1 MTGSTKARATDL
13 TAHTPMM
20 AQYLRLK
27 ADFPDTLLF
36 YRMGDFYEMF
46 YADAE
51 RAAALLDIT
60 LTTRGQSAGQ
70 PIPMAGVPFHS
81 VDGYL
86 ARLIKLGESVAI
98 CEQIGDPAT
107 SKGPVERKVVRV
119 VTPGTLTDS
128 ELLNDKSESMLLAV
142 HAGAR
147 TRCGLAWL
155 AVTQGQVHLAECAAD
170 ELPAWLERIA
180 PSELLLPADAAPA
193 FEQRLREARPAAGRA
208 PALTHRPEFQFD
220 AALGRRKLL
229 EQLQAASLAGWN
241 ADDLPHAHAA
251 AAALL
256 TYAEHTQGRALT
268 HVRGVVVERPGELID
283 LPATT
288 RRNLEL
294 VQTLRGEDSPTLF
307 SLLDTCMTGMGSR
320 LLKSW
325 LLAPARERTQAS
337 ARLAAIGALREGT
350 LAQQVRAQLKGT
362 SDVER
367 ITARLALN
375 QVRPRELV
383 ALRHALQ
390 KHELLALIRQA
401 PAAYLT
407 QISADLEPPGEALD
421 LLRAALLEE
430 PAALIRDGGVIAPGL
445 DAELDELRAISD
457 NCDAFLIDLE
467 TRERART
474 GINNLRVQFNKVHGF
489 YIEVTQGQ
497 ASKVPDDYRRRQ
509 TLKNAERFITP
520 ELKTFEDKALSAQ
533 ERALAREKW
542 LYEHLL
548 NALQPH
554 VPQLTRYARAIAALD
569 ALCALTER
577 SLTLNWAA
585 PQFVREPCIEIR
597 GGRHPVVEA
606 RLAETSGAPFIANDT
621 LLGLKSRMQIITGPN
636 MGGKSTYMRQV
647 ALIALLASVGS
658 YVPAQS
664 CRLGPLDAIHTR
676 IGAADDLANAQS
688 TFMLEMTEAAQ
699 ILHTATAES
708 LVLMDEIGRGTA
720 TLDGLAL
727 ASGIAAHLHDKVGAF
742 TLFATHYFELTE
754 FPASHRAAFN
764 VHVGAAESGQ
774 GIVFLHELQ
783 PGPASRSHGIQV
795 ARLAGVPA
803 AVVNHARHV
812 LGELEQGAHQS
823 RAQVDLFAPPPAAT
837 TPQEVSAVES
847 ALSVIDPDTLSP
859 RDALDALYKLK
870 RLAAQD

>member
-1 MTGSTKARATDL
+1 MTGSTTARATDL
-13 TAHTPMM
+13 AAHTPMM

-128 ELLNDKSESMLLAV
+128 ELLNDKSESILLAI
-142 HAGAR
+142 APGAR

-193 FEQRLREARPAAGRA
+193 FEQRLREARPATGRA

-241 ADDLPHAHAA
+241 AEDLPHAHAA

-294 VQTLRGEDSPTLF
+294 TQTLRGEDSPTLF

-445 DAELDELRAISD
+445 DAELDELRAI
-457 NCDAFLIDLE
+457 
-467 TRERART
+467 
-474 GINNLRVQFNKVHGF
+474 
-489 YIEVTQGQ
+489 
-497 ASKVPDDYRRRQ
+497 
-509 TLKNAERFITP
+509 
-520 ELKTFEDKALSAQ
+520 
-533 ERALAREKW
+533 
-542 LYEHLL
+542 
-548 NALQPH
+548 
-554 VPQLTRYARAIAALD
+554 
-569 ALCALTER
+569 
-577 SLTLNWAA
+577 
-585 PQFVREPCIEIR
+585 
-597 GGRHPVVEA
+597 
-606 RLAETSGAPFIANDT
+606 
-621 LLGLKSRMQIITGPN
+621 
-636 MGGKSTYMRQV
+636 
-647 ALIALLASVGS
+647 
-658 YVPAQS
+658 
-664 CRLGPLDAIHTR
+664 
-676 IGAADDLANAQS
+676 
-688 TFMLEMTEAAQ
+688 
-699 ILHTATAES
+699 
-708 LVLMDEIGRGTA
+708 
-720 TLDGLAL
+720 
-727 ASGIAAHLHDKVGAF
+727 
-742 TLFATHYFELTE
+742 
-754 FPASHRAAFN
+754 
-764 VHVGAAESGQ
+764 
-774 GIVFLHELQ
+774 
-783 PGPASRSHGIQV
+783 
-795 ARLAGVPA
+795 
-803 AVVNHARHV
+803 
-812 LGELEQGAHQS
+812 
-823 RAQVDLFAPPPAAT
+823 
-837 TPQEVSAVES
+837 
-847 ALSVIDPDTLSP
+847 
-859 RDALDALYKLK
+859 
-870 RLAAQD
+870 

>member
-1 MTGSTKARATDL
+1 MTGSTTARATDL
-13 TAHTPMM
+13 AAHTPMM

-128 ELLNDKSESMLLAV
+128 ELLNDKSESILLAI
-142 HAGAR
+142 APGAR

-241 ADDLPHAHAA
+241 AEDLPHAHAA

-268 HVRGVVVERPGELID
+268 HVRGVVVERPGELIE

-294 VQTLRGEDSPTLF
+294 TQTLRGEDSPTLF

-407 QISADLEPPGEALD
+407 QIAADLSPPEEALD
-421 LLRAALLEE
+421 LLRAALLEQ

-467 TRERART
+467 ARERTRT
-474 GINNLRVQFNKVHGF
+474 GIANLRVQFNKVHGF

-542 LYEHLL
+542 LYELLL
-548 NALQPH
+548 NGLQPH

-708 LVLMDEIGRGTA
+708 LVLMDEIGRGTS
-720 TLDGLAL
+720 TFDGLAL

-823 RAQVDLFAPPPAAT
+823 RAQVDLFAPPATT

>member
-1 MTGSTKARATDL
+1 MTGSTTARATDL
-13 TAHTPMM
+13 AAHTPMM

-128 ELLNDKSESMLLAV
+128 ELLNDKSESILLAI
-142 HAGAR
+142 APGAR

-241 ADDLPHAHAA
+241 AEDLPHAHAA

-294 VQTLRGEDSPTLF
+294 TQTLRGEDSPTLF

-390 KHELLALIRQA
+390 KHELLALISQA

-407 QISADLEPPGEALD
+407 QIAADLAPPEEALD

-708 LVLMDEIGRGTA
+708 LVLMDEIGRGTS
-720 TLDGLAL
+720 TFDGLAL

-795 ARLAGVPA
+795 ARLAGVPV

-823 RAQVDLFAPPPAAT
+823 RAQVDLFAPPATT

>member
-1 MTGSTKARATDL
+1 MTGSTTARATDL
-13 TAHTPMM
+13 AAHTPMM

-128 ELLNDKSESMLLAV
+128 ELLNDKSESILLAI
-142 HAGAR
+142 APGAR

-268 HVRGVVVERPGELID
+268 HVRGVVVERPGELIE

-294 VQTLRGEDSPTLF
+294 TQTLRGEDSPTLF

-325 LLAPARERTQAS
+325 LLAPARERSQAS
-337 ARLAAIGALREGT
+337 ARLTAIGALREGT
-350 LAQQVRAQLKGT
+350 LAPQLRAQLKGT
-362 SDVER
+362 SDLER

-383 ALRHALQ
+383 ALRNALQ
-390 KHELLALIRQA
+390 KHELLTLISQA

-407 QISADLEPPGEALD
+407 QIAADLAPPEEALD
-421 LLRAALLEE
+421 LLRAALLEQ

-445 DAELDELRAISD
+445 DAELDELRAIQD

-548 NALQPH
+548 NGLQPH

-708 LVLMDEIGRGTA
+708 LVLMDEIGRGTS
-720 TLDGLAL
+720 TFDGLAL

-795 ARLAGVPA
+795 ARLAGVPV

-823 RAQVDLFAPPPAAT
+823 RAQVDLFAPPATT